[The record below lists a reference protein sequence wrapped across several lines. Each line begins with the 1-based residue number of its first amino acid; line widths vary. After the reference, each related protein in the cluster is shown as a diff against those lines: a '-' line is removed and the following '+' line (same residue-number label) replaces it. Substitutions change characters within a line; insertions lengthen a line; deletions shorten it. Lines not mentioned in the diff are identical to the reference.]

1 MIAWIINFLKKFILG
16 STDVNAN
23 GIADRDEILKMI
35 ENKLAKKREKENN
48 KKLKKL
54 LK

>member
-1 MIAWIINFLKKFILG
+1 MIAWIINFIKKFILG
-16 STDVNAN
+16 DTDVNGN
-23 GIADRDEILKMI
+23 GIADRNEILKMI
-35 ENKLAKKREKENN
+35 EIKLQKKREKENN

>member
-1 MIAWIINFLKKFILG
+1 MIAWIFNLIKKFILG
-16 STDVNAN
+16 NTDVNAN

-35 ENKLAKKREKENN
+35 EQKLAKKQEKENN